1 MTSFCAHRAVRSFPP
16 RRLATTLAL
25 AACLTMPWMA
35 RAQGPATPAPA
46 NVVSLSASASVEVAN
61 DWLTIVLSSTREGSD
76 AQAVQAQLRQALD
89 TALAEARKVASPG
102 QLEVQTGQFS
112 LSPRYAPPTQRA
124 GGGVTPGGLSGWQ
137 GTAELIVQGRDLPA
151 LTRLAGRI
159 NTLTVSRVGF
169 SLSRQARDKVEAEVT
184 AQAIARFSERAGNVA
199 QAFGMRSWT
208 LREVSVSGDE
218 PQRPLMQSMMR
229 ASAAPMGMAEAALP
243 VEAGNALVTVNV
255 SGAVQL
261 AK

>member
-1 MTSFCAHRAVRSFPP
+1 V
-16 RRLATTLAL
+16 LAL
-25 AACLTMPWMA
+25 AAGLAAPWSA
-35 RAQGPATPAPA
+35 QAQGPMAPA
-46 NVVSLSASASVEVAN
+46 LSNVVSLSASASVEVAN
-61 DWLTIVLSSTREGSD
+61 DWLTIVLSTTREGSD
-76 AQAVQAQLRQALD
+76 AQAVQTQLRQALD
-89 TALAEARKVASPG
+89 TALAEARKAASPG
-102 QLEVQTGQFS
+102 QVEVQTGQFS

-124 GGGVTPGGLSGWQ
+124 GGAVTPGGISGWQ
-137 GTAELIVQGRDLPA
+137 GSAELIVQGRDLPA

-159 NTLTVSRVGF
+159 NTLTISRVGF

-184 AQAIARFSERAGNVA
+184 AQAIARFSERAANVA

-218 PQRPLMQSMMR
+218 PARPMMQTMMR
-229 ASAAPMGMAEAALP
+229 ASAAPMAMAEAALP
-243 VEAGNALVTVNV
+243 AEAGNALVTVSV